1 MSTQIRFLQ
10 SSGVVAETK
19 VWKCLDG
26 FQVLKCSL
34 WRLYWRSSAPGK
46 TAEKQLIAILDLELI
61 QQKGMELF
69 VPVAGAGTNQFVC
82 FKFQL
87 TAGI

>member
-1 MSTQIRFLQ
+1 ME
-10 SSGVVAETK
+10 VY
-19 VWKCLDG
+19 CLDG

-69 VPVAGAGTNQFVC
+69 VPVAGTVC
-82 FKFQL
+82 L
-87 TAGI
+87 CASESS

>member
-1 MSTQIRFLQ
+1 ME
-10 SSGVVAETK
+10 VY
-19 VWKCLDG
+19 CLDG
-26 FQVLKCSL
+26 FQVLKCCL

-69 VPVAGAGTNQFVC
+69 VPVAG
-82 FKFQL
+82 
-87 TAGI
+87 TACLCASNSS